1 MKNCYTEDV
10 FKPSS
15 GRIGKQEMFVG
26 IILPMKT
33 LMIVIRFR
41 MVLLHSWS
49 CLSFFYQ
56 LPPFSLGAVFSLVF
70 IITLRFSLQILTS
83 VVETGQDYPG
93 NRIKTGFLETYL
105 RPCQTSM
112 VELFCKNR
120 LRLKAK
126 SCLIFSQKIST
137 IDI

>member
-56 LPPFSLGAVFSLVF
+56 LPPFSLGAVFSLVLLY
-70 IITLRFSLQILTS
+70 IEKALSGSHSHIA
-83 VVETGQDYPG
+83 
-93 NRIKTGFLETYL
+93 FLSADSNVCRRNWL
-105 RPCQTSM
+105 GLSR
-112 VELFCKNR
+112 K
-120 LRLKAK
+120 
-126 SCLIFSQKIST
+126 
-137 IDI
+137 

>member
-41 MVLLHSWS
+41 MVYFIHGLASVS
-49 CLSFFYQ
+49 SINC
-56 LPPFSLGAVFSLVF
+56 PPFLWA
-70 IITLRFSLQILTS
+70 Q
-83 VVETGQDYPG
+83 
-93 NRIKTGFLETYL
+93 FLA
-105 RPCQTSM
+105 
-112 VELFCKNR
+112 LFYY
-120 LRLKAK
+120 
-126 SCLIFSQKIST
+126 I
-137 IDI
+137 